1 MLSIE
6 SLRVFIQHRE
16 WRGTETERGLDR
28 WLLHMLSTFIPFL
41 FFMFFGLL
49 YNFKFII
56 FPPFC
61 HISNIQ
67 FSQLAIFHPCF
78 LFIPPLFWFPHLLIR
93 DCSFS
98 VMEEQIR
105 GKYNISQVK
114 KYCISRK
121 YSCVEYFQDLE
132 NLRVKYHGLMGRV
145 KMK

>member
-1 MLSIE
+1 MGASYF
-6 SLRVFIQHRE
+6 VNFY
-16 WRGTETERGLDR
+16 
-28 WLLHMLSTFIPFL
+28 WLTTFILFL
-41 FFMFFGLL
+41 FLCFFGLI
-49 YNFKFII
+49 YHFKSII
-56 FPPFC
+56 FSPFY

-67 FSQLAIFHPCF
+67 FSQLVIFSPCF
-78 LFIPPLFWFPHLLIR
+78 LFIPPLFWFTHLLIR

-114 KYCISRK
+114 KYCIPRK
-121 YSCVEYFQDLE
+121 YICVEYFQDLE